1 MGTLACL
8 SPRSILDLS
17 TPSGRL
23 MFQVVGAMA
32 VEDGVV
38 TAVIPQADK
47 LTLPAIAKLRHEL
60 TAKARAGRLML
71 PVELG

>member
-1 MGTLACL
+1 
-8 SPRSILDLS
+8 
-17 TPSGRL
+17 